1 MQPVIL
7 YKHLDSHKIIVDK
20 EEMIKDIDVSK
31 DELVK
36 YFDSNILNILK
47 DPEQWTLK
55 NKYLSVVFWDISGF
69 ANLCNRLVDEPFA
82 ITELL
87 KLYFQEANDTI
98 HRYDGIIDK
107 FIGDGVMAYSGYSS
121 NDKQEIAS
129 QSINAALDLREK
141 FEDIKVYWST
151 KFVDKSISLED
162 VYVKCGVHIGSVLF
176 GLLETKSRNQI
187 TLVGTNFNFA
197 SRLEGIA
204 EKNQIVDSKEMIN
217 LIGNSYYFDI
227 ITHDIYAYGKNRSI
241 QY

>member
-1 MQPVIL
+1 M
-7 YKHLDSHKIIVDK
+7 
-20 EEMIKDIDVSK
+20 
-31 DELVK
+31 
-36 YFDSNILNILK
+36 
-47 DPEQWTLK
+47 K

-107 FIGDGVMAYSGYSS
+107 FIGDGVMAYFGYSS

-129 QSINAALDLREK
+129 QAINAAVDLREK

-187 TLVGTNFNFA
+187 TLVGTNVNFA

-204 EKNQIVDSKEMIN
+204 EKNQIVVSKEMIN
-217 LIGNSYYFDI
+217 LIGNSYYFHT
-227 ITHDIYAYGKNRSI
+227 ITHYIMHTEKQKYLILKEKENKKMILKFA
-241 QY
+241 